1 MRNVKIL
8 IAVIAALLLVV
19 PAALAQVRPPVPNVA
34 GMPLNIAQK
43 ALVSAGFNAV
53 VTQENVAD
61 PNKNNIVLKQQ
72 VPPGTNLAKGSSV
85 PVVVGRYT
93 APVQQPVPNVV
104 GLPLAEAQTAL
115 SKAKLNAAVTMQPVD
130 QPQRN
135 NVVLAQNV
143 PAGKTLPPGSMVPIV
158 VGRYTAPAQQP
169 VPNVVGMPLDKAQA
183 ALAQAKLNA
192 QVTMQPVDQPQRNN
206 VVLAQNVPVGKTLSP
221 GSMVPV
227 VVGKYTAPAQ
237 QPVPN
242 VVGMPLDKAQAA
254 LAQAKLNAVVTME
267 KVTDKNK
274 NSIVL
279 KQQVAPGTAL
289 APGSQVPLIVGRYEA
304 PAKVPNV
311 VGINWGEAK
320 TSLTQAKL
328 TPNFVSQSTSIKQK
342 HNIVLEQSVRA
353 GTEVA
358 PGTKVDVFV
367 GRYRTTA
374 EMVREIQNR
383 PHTNINQ
390 AIPAD
395 NVK

>member
-1 MRNVKIL
+1 
-8 IAVIAALLLVV
+8 
-19 PAALAQVRPPVPNVA
+19 
-34 GMPLNIAQK
+34 
-43 ALVSAGFNAV
+43 
-53 VTQENVAD
+53 
-61 PNKNNIVLKQQ
+61 
-72 VPPGTNLAKGSSV
+72 
-85 PVVVGRYT
+85 
-93 APVQQPVPNVV
+93 
-104 GLPLAEAQTAL
+104 
-115 SKAKLNAAVTMQPVD
+115 
-130 QPQRN
+130 
-135 NVVLAQNV
+135 
-143 PAGKTLPPGSMVPIV
+143 
-158 VGRYTAPAQQP
+158 
-169 VPNVVGMPLDKAQA
+169 MPLDKAQA
-183 ALAQAKLNA
+183 ALAQVKLNA
-192 QVTMQPVDQPQRNN
+192 QVTIQPVDQPQRNN